1 MKYVVLNNE
10 ILNDN
15 AAFKDAIQTALDEG
29 IYKTFYL
36 GRTAEEKATLEY
48 YLAMPDM
55 HRFKM
60 VDVDQVDVIVV
71 TTEHEHLFDDF
82 IIALQY
88 HNGASNILDNAI
100 EYQGSDADEVYSYL
114 SDLKASGEPLFKNL
128 DTVAKIELETVLT
141 RKVLRMVIDG
151 KF

>member
-1 MKYVVLNNE
+1 MKYVVLNKE
-10 ILNDN
+10 LLNDDT
-15 AAFKDAIQTALDEG
+15 AFKTAVQTALDKG
-29 IYKTFYL
+29 FYKTFYL

-60 VDVDQVDVIVV
+60 VNVDQVDVIVIS
-71 TTEHEHLFDDF
+71 TEQEHVFDDF
-82 IIALQY
+82 IITLQTY
-88 HNGASNILDNAI
+88 NGVSKSLENTI
-100 EYQGSDADEVYSYL
+100 EDMQADADEVYSYL
-114 SDLKASGEPLFKNL
+114 SDLKASSELILKNL
-128 DTVAKIELETVLT
+128 DTIARIELETVLT